1 MDAFVQWLMN
11 TFALPQFGLTM
22 VFLVAF
28 VSATLVP
35 MGSEPVV
42 FGYIKLNPD
51 QFWLC
56 ILVATI
62 ANTLGGMVNYAL
74 GRGAHQAV
82 GREKQNPRA
91 LAWLERLGPKAMFF
105 SFLPAVGD
113 PLTAVGGWLRMPW
126 LPCLLWM
133 TAGKLTRYVVMTSLL
148 LWVPDGVWAWLLAP
162 LRWLFGA

>member
-22 VFLVAF
+22 VFMVAF
-28 VSATLVP
+28 VSATLLP

-56 ILVATI
+56 VLVATV
-62 ANTLGGMVNYAL
+62 ANTAGGMVNYLL
-74 GRGAHQAV
+74 GRGAHRVVAQRMSGDGQHA
-82 GREKQNPRA
+82 RA
-91 LAWLERLGPKAMFF
+91 LAWLQRLGPKAMFF

-133 TAGKLTRYVVMTSLL
+133 SAGKFTRYVLMTVAL
-148 LWVPDGVWAWLLAP
+148 LWVPDGVW
-162 LRWLFGA
+162 